1 MDADVSEGVIVADNS
16 MFDIADPSGY
26 PGERCQIPVESS
38 GSLMAYPC
46 WLAKDHKG
54 PCASPEN
61 ARSQTIRQR
70 WLDGQKEQQQAL
82 AQDVQAQAAVHSFA
96 PAPEPPPEPVQ
107 APVAPPAQP
116 EVAQPPA
123 EVPDAIEPTKQRE
136 GDQPLPHQ
144 DQDRSMS
151 IQDVVIQEI
160 EKRKGVGLERYGTL
174 LYAFNGRDSARDAQE
189 EALDLVMY
197 LTTMRVEYEAVRSEV
212 AALHDALS
220 HTIETK
226 KVGLPTLEIML
237 AAVQRV
243 RDVVE
248 PGWRG

>member
-46 WLAKDHKG
+46 WLAKDHSG

-70 WLDGQKEQQQAL
+70 WLDEQKAQQEL
-82 AQDVQAQAAVHSFA
+82 AQEAEHQTAVMTA
-96 PAPEPPPEPVQ
+96 PAPPEPT
-107 APVAPPAQP
+107 VAPPAQP
-116 EVAQPPA
+116 EAVQPPDGVQS
-123 EVPDAIEPTKQRE
+123 VPEPTKQRE
-136 GDQPLPHQ
+136 GDQPLPHH

-174 LYAFNGRDSARDAQE
+174 LYAFNGRDSVRDAQE
-189 EALDLVMY
+189 EVLDLAMY
-197 LTTMRVEYEAVRSEV
+197 LTAMKVEYEAVRSEI